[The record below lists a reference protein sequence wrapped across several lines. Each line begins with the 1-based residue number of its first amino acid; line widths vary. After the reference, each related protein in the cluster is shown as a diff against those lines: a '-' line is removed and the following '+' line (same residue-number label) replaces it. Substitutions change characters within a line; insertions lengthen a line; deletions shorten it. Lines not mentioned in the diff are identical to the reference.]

1 MSSIIAPNGSPLNTA
16 IIGVD
21 DLEQSIKFYR
31 DLIGLTV
38 SDAFDWSGKDF
49 ENIWHL
55 PSGSYAFG
63 SFCELKGCN
72 VGRVL
77 LLDFKAKNK
86 ELIRPKN
93 TSRAYGLFNLNFYTD
108 DIESDTKKF
117 EDKGYQI
124 WSKPTYYE
132 MSEGQG
138 SPTEVIFDGPD
149 NVAINLV
156 E

>member
-21 DLEQSIKFYR
+21 NLEQSIKFYR

-38 SDAFDWSGKDF
+38 SDTFDWSGKDF

-117 EDKGYQI
+117 EDKGF
-124 WSKPTYYE
+124 K
-132 MSEGQG
+132 
-138 SPTEVIFDGPD
+138 FGP
-149 NVAINLV
+149 NQLIMKCQKGKVHQLR
-156 E
+156 